1 MHGCKHPLF
10 PCIFYCNRIFSGR
23 FCIESYW
30 NQKISYKIKSKNG
43 RTLFLETFYFK
54 ECFSTGLFLVPFMIL
69 FPRNFF
75 QITFLA
81 VTAPKSFLGSFE
93 LPQQVWVRSVQ
104 PFWSLLDTK
113 QSNSHKGFFCD
124 KLSIELFLIMF
135 ITILSPYSTYCL
147 LCTITVYCVLNI
159 LTSGTLSIRRSCC
172 VLCTIYSCTLGTI
185 VSEDLVAYCVVC
197 TLIYC
202 TLGTKVSENIVE
214 YCVLYILY
222 FRNYSIWEPC
232 CVLCTVYPVL

>member
-93 LPQQVWVRSVQ
+93 LPQQLWVRSVQ
-104 PFWSLLDTK
+104 PFWSLLDTNNK
-113 QSNSHKGFFCD
+113 QNSPIRIKIKVFTMYSMLFCD
-124 KLSIELFLIMF
+124 KLSIELRLFYHVYHHSF
-135 ITILSPYSTYCL
+135 PKYILHTVYFVLL
-147 LCTITVYCVLNI
+147 LCT
-159 LTSGTLSIRRSCC
+159 
-172 VLCTIYSCTLGTI
+172 
-185 VSEDLVAYCVVC
+185 VC
-197 TLIYC
+197 
-202 TLGTKVSENIVE
+202 
-214 YCVLYILY
+214 
-222 FRNYSIWEPC
+222 
-232 CVLCTVYPVL
+232 